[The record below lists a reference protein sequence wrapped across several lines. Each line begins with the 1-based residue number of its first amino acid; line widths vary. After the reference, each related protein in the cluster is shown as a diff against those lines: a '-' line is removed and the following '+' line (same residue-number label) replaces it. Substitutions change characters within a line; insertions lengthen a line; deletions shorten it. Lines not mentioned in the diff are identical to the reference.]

1 MFTHKLNRDLKMA
14 ERTNGNRKGKQP
26 NISMVLIPR
35 SKQTKKNFF
44 FLYFRFSFFVIK
56 KNFQKRFLAVIPPL
70 K

>member
-35 SKQTKKNFF
+35 SKQTKKKFFLSLFPFF
-44 FLYFRFSFFVIK
+44 FLCYK
-56 KNFQKRFLAVIPPL
+56 KKIFKKGFWRLYRR
-70 K
+70 